1 MTDVCN
7 HSIPAGQGL
16 SGRPSFP
23 NTCCCDLLH
32 VINSFTGLSH
42 SPISGQYN
50 LYSAAWLVHFT
61 KDEQYW
67 SEANIHLLKRQT
79 MDWSMDALRCF
90 PDGGHHL
97 PILVIV
103 LAVDPV
109 ISCAWFQT
117 LQNRFFLAP
126 KWAPQTHQKSGPESL
141 TVHCAPSRFQ
151 AQFLTLKMVP
161 ILGSHWWRLLAPLFG
176 VCFGAENVWPQDCCV
191 LFANWPRSQ

>member
-1 MTDVCN
+1 MARVFLPPFRCRVRRHLVPQLSQKRTLACDGRRLQSQHPCRTGIVRT
-7 HSIPAGQGL
+7 PA
-16 SGRPSFP
+16 FP

-126 KWAPQTHQKSGPESL
+126 K
-141 TVHCAPSRFQ
+141 
-151 AQFLTLKMVP
+151 
-161 ILGSHWWRLLAPLFG
+161 
-176 VCFGAENVWPQDCCV
+176 
-191 LFANWPRSQ
+191 